1 MPQARIVFTSMLLGG
16 WRPATPWMP
25 FTAIVTLAD
34 EGQGTRYVAT
44 VMHADQASRDRHEQM
59 GFFDGWNTC
68 IDQLEA
74 FARRAAGELSAP
86 AVRTTIGR
94 RRSSV
99 RRRGRAA
106 PDHDA
111 AAGVHRRAHEDAMRE
126 PFELV
131 HHNRYRV
138 SCRPEPT
145 PDGTFLARV
154 VVSWIDDDGAALDHR
169 LRPELPPFPTA
180 GEAADVGRDV
190 ALRWLDALEAE
201 SVKALAAES
210 DAPGPGGLF
219 RRPGRMASRGRRRSR
234 SR

>member
-1 MPQARIVFTSMLLGG
+1 
-16 WRPATPWMP
+16 
-25 FTAIVTLAD
+25 
-34 EGQGTRYVAT
+34 
-44 VMHADQASRDRHEQM
+44 
-59 GFFDGWNTC
+59 
-68 IDQLEA
+68 
-74 FARRAAGELSAP
+74 
-86 AVRTTIGR
+86 
-94 RRSSV
+94 
-99 RRRGRAA
+99 
-106 PDHDA
+106 
-111 AAGVHRRAHEDAMRE
+111 MRE

-210 DAPGPGGLF
+210 DRQDREAYFAALGEWRAAAAAFEESMKRLAEGDEPADSTSTAIDAAALA
-219 RRPGRMASRGRRRSR
+219 RLHERWLETAVHLAVARRR
-234 SR
+234 

>member
-1 MPQARIVFTSMLLGG
+1 
-16 WRPATPWMP
+16 
-25 FTAIVTLAD
+25 
-34 EGQGTRYVAT
+34 
-44 VMHADQASRDRHEQM
+44 
-59 GFFDGWNTC
+59 
-68 IDQLEA
+68 
-74 FARRAAGELSAP
+74 
-86 AVRTTIGR
+86 
-94 RRSSV
+94 
-99 RRRGRAA
+99 
-106 PDHDA
+106 
-111 AAGVHRRAHEDAMRE
+111 MRE

-201 SVKALAAES
+201 SVEGARRRVG
-210 DAPGPGGLF
+210 APGPGSLL
-219 RRPGRMASRGRRRSR
+219 RRPEANGGPRRPRSRRR
-234 SR
+234 

>member
-1 MPQARIVFTSMLLGG
+1 
-16 WRPATPWMP
+16 
-25 FTAIVTLAD
+25 
-34 EGQGTRYVAT
+34 
-44 VMHADQASRDRHEQM
+44 
-59 GFFDGWNTC
+59 
-68 IDQLEA
+68 
-74 FARRAAGELSAP
+74 
-86 AVRTTIGR
+86 
-94 RRSSV
+94 
-99 RRRGRAA
+99 
-106 PDHDA
+106 
-111 AAGVHRRAHEDAMRE
+111 MRE

-201 SVKALAAES
+201 SVEGPGGRVG
-210 DAPGPGGLF
+210 APGPGSLF
-219 RRPGRMASRGRRRSR
+219 RRPGANGKPRPTAFEESMKRLAEGADPADATRTAIDAAALARLHERWLETAVHLAVAQRR
-234 SR
+234 